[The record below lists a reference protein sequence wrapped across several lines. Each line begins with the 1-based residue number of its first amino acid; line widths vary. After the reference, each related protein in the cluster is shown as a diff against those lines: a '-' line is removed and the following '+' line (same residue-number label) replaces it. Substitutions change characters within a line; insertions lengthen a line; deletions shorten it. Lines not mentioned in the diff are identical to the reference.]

1 MTILFMNSLSN
12 IAGLSLGIIIFSG
25 LNFMGNTTPTFASLP
40 QQLNRQSSV
49 LKLAQIP
56 EQPSDKVL
64 GGLYVQSATQSQVFP
79 LKQTQVKAKISG
91 NISQVEVSQTF
102 ENPFKE
108 PLEAIYVFPLP
119 DQAAVDEMVIKIG
132 DRTIKS
138 RIETREGAKEIYQQ
152 AKAQGRTTALLEQE
166 RDNIFTQSLAN
177 IQPGEQISV
186 TIRYIDQLKF
196 EGGNYEFVF
205 PMVVGPRY
213 IPGELVNKNQP
224 NTNQVPDADRITPPI
239 IDRETKSPHKIQVD
253 LEIDA
258 GVPIENVRSTSH
270 KIITQQQGN
279 RIFVSLDQSDQIPN
293 KDLILRYQISGE
305 NTRATVLTEANQ
317 QGGHFAAYL
326 LPAISYNPNQIIA
339 KDVIFL
345 MDTSGSQEGEPL
357 KKSQELMKRFIQGLN
372 PEDTFNII
380 DFANTTNTLSETPL
394 ENTPANR
401 QKAINYI
408 NQLEANGGTELL
420 NGIQAVMSF
429 PSPSKGRLRSLVLLT
444 DGYIGNDQE
453 VIAEVQNK
461 LKPGNRFYAFGV
473 GSSVNRFLLNRLGE
487 IGRGTTQ
494 IVRQDEPTETVVEN
508 FFKQINNPILTDL
521 EITWQGEGLKPEIY
535 PISLSDL
542 FDNQPLVLFGRKVD
556 RRNGL
561 LKITGITAKGD
572 RYEQTLPVNFPEINN
587 NESGNIAIAKLWG
600 RARIK
605 ELMNQMFS
613 GETKSGVEGVTR
625 TALAYQLLSEYT
637 AFVAVSEE
645 VRVDPNGTRQTVE
658 VPLEL
663 PEGVS
668 YDGIFGTPE
677 ISQLQSAK
685 PMSLGRTR
693 SASGLNNYGSQRS
706 PEIAPAPSIL
716 SGSDLLPTRL
726 TTSKNTASTITVVQ
740 LTGISDRTLIDDL
753 NRYLQGL
760 NLADQING
768 KVTFE
773 MIIDQGNVQ
782 RAIFDDVDSDLNV
795 ENNLKQAI
803 IIDQIRRSLLTWQ
816 PSKPVTGKLKIT
828 LELKATPSPTP

>member
-1 MTILFMNSLSN
+1 MNSLSN

-25 LNFMGNTTPTFASLP
+25 LHFMENTSPTFASLP
-40 QQLNRQSSV
+40 QQLHRQSST
-49 LKLAQIP
+49 LKLAQLP
-56 EQPSDKVL
+56 PQPMDKQL
-64 GGLYVQSATQSQVFP
+64 GGLYVQSATKSQVFP

-91 NISQVEVSQTF
+91 NVSQVEVSQTF
-102 ENPFKE
+102 ENPFQE

-119 DQAAVDEMVIKIG
+119 DQAAVDQMVIKIG

-138 RIETREGAKEIYQQ
+138 RIETREGAKEIYQR
-152 AKAQGRTTALLEQE
+152 AKAQGRTTGLLEQE

-213 IPGELVNKNQP
+213 IPGQLINKNQP

-239 IDRETKSPHKIQVD
+239 IDRDTKSPHKIQVD
-253 LEIDA
+253 VEIDP
-258 GVPIENVRSTSH
+258 GVAIENVRSTSH

-279 RIFVSLDQSDQIPN
+279 RIFVSLDPFDQIPN

-326 LPAISYNPNQIIA
+326 LPAISYNPNQIIP

-345 MDTSGSQEGEPL
+345 MDTSGSQQGDPL

-380 DFANTTNTLSETPL
+380 DFANATNTLSETPL
-394 ENTPANR
+394 ENTSANR

-420 NGIQAVMSF
+420 NGIRAVMRF
-429 PSPSKGRLRSLVLLT
+429 PSPSQGRLRSLVLLT

-461 LKPGNRFYAFGV
+461 LKPGNRFYVFGV

-494 IVRQDEPTETVVEN
+494 IVRQDEPTEAVVET

-542 FDNQPLVLFGRKVD
+542 FDNQPLVLFGRKLD

-572 RYEQTLPVNFPEINN
+572 RYEQTLPVNFPAINT

-625 TALAYQLLSEYT
+625 TALSYQLLSEYT

-668 YDGIFGTPE
+668 YDGIFGTPKPT
-677 ISQLQSAK
+677 QLPTAP

-706 PEIAPAPSIL
+706 LEIAPPPPPVQGINPQ
-716 SGSDLLPTRL
+716 PTNINL
-726 TTSKNTASTITVVQ
+726 VGNSPVKITVIEV
-740 LTGISDRTLIDDL
+740 TGISDRTLINDL

-760 NLADQING
+760 NLAEEING

-782 RAIFDDVDSDLNV
+782 RAIFDDIDSNLNL
-795 ENNLKQAI
+795 ENNLKQAM

-816 PSKPVTGKLKIT
+816 PSNPITGKLKIT
-828 LELKATPSPTP
+828 LELTAIPSPTP

>member
-1 MTILFMNSLSN
+1 MNSLSN
-12 IAGLSLGIIIFSG
+12 IAGLSLGIMIFNS
-25 LNFMGNTTPTFASLP
+25 LNFMVNTPPSFAILS

-49 LKLAQIP
+49 LKLAQLP
-56 EQPSDKVL
+56 QQTMDKQL
-64 GGLYVQSATQSQVFP
+64 GNLYVQSETKSQVFP

-91 NISQVEVSQTF
+91 NVSQVEVSQTF

-119 DQAAVDEMVIKIG
+119 DQAAVDQMVIKIG

-138 RIETREGAKEIYQQ
+138 KIETREDAKEIYQR

-166 RDNIFTQSLAN
+166 RDNIFTQSVAN

-213 IPGELVNKNQP
+213 IPGQLINKNQP
-224 NTNQVPDADRITPPI
+224 NTNQVPDADRITSPI
-239 IDRETKSPHKIQVD
+239 IEQEAKSPHNIQVD
-253 LEIDA
+253 VEIDA
-258 GVPIENVRSTSH
+258 GVAIENVRSTSH

-305 NTRATVLTEANQ
+305 NTRASVLTEVDQ

-372 PEDTFNII
+372 SEDTFNII

-394 ENTPANR
+394 ENTAANR
-401 QKAINYI
+401 QKALNYI

-420 NGIQAVMSF
+420 NGIQTVMKF
-429 PSPSKGRLRSLVLLT
+429 PSPPTGRLRSIVLLT

-453 VIAEVQNK
+453 IIAEVQNK
-461 LKPGNRFYAFGV
+461 LKPGNRLYAFGV
-473 GSSVNRFLLNRLGE
+473 GSSVNLFLLNRLGE

-494 IVRQDEPTETVVEN
+494 IVRQDEPTETVVET
-508 FFKQINNPILTDL
+508 FFKQINNPILTDM

-542 FDNQPLVLFGRKVD
+542 FDNQPLVLFGRKLD

-605 ELMNQMFS
+605 DLMNQMFS

-625 TALAYQLLSEYT
+625 TALSYQLLSEYT
-637 AFVAVSEE
+637 AFIAVSEE

-663 PEGVS
+663 PQGVS
-668 YDGIFGTPE
+668 YDGIFGTPKPA
-677 ISQLQSAK
+677 QLPSSA
-685 PMSLGRTR
+685 PINFGPTR
-693 SASGLNNYGSQRS
+693 SASGYNNYGGQRS
-706 PEIAPAPSIL
+706 PEIAPPPPPIW
-716 SGSDLLPTRL
+716 GINPEPTNINAVGN
-726 TTSKNTASTITVVQ
+726 SPVKITVVEVA
-740 LTGISDRTLIDDL
+740 GISDRTLINDL

-782 RAIFDDVDSDLNV
+782 RAIFDDIDSNLDLD
-795 ENNLKQAI
+795 NNIKQAM
-803 IIDQIRRSLLTWQ
+803 IIDKIRRSLLTWQ
-816 PSKPVTGKLKIT
+816 PSNPVSGKLKIT
-828 LELKATPSPTP
+828 LELKATKS

>member
-12 IAGLSLGIIIFSG
+12 ITGLSLGIMIFNS
-25 LNFMGNTTPTFASLP
+25 LNFMVNTTPSFASLP
-40 QQLNRQSSV
+40 QQLNPQSSV
-49 LKLAQIP
+49 LKLAQLP
-56 EQPSDKVL
+56 QQTMDKQL
-64 GGLYVQSATQSQVFP
+64 GGLYVKSETKSQVFP

-91 NISQVEVSQTF
+91 NVSQVEVSQTF
-102 ENPFKE
+102 ENPFQE

-119 DQAAVDEMVIKIG
+119 DQAAVDQMVIKIG

-138 RIETREGAKEIYQQ
+138 KIETREGAKEIYQR

-166 RDNIFTQSLAN
+166 RDNIFTQSVAN

-213 IPGELVNKNQP
+213 IPGQLINKNQP
-224 NTNQVPDADRITPPI
+224 NTNQVPDADRITSPI
-239 IDRETKSPHKIQVD
+239 IEQEAKSPHNIQVD
-253 LEIDA
+253 VEIDA
-258 GVPIENVRSTSH
+258 GVAIENVRSTSH

-293 KDLILRYQISGE
+293 KDLIIRYQISGE
-305 NTRATVLTEANQ
+305 NTRASVLTEADQ

-326 LPAISYNPNQIIA
+326 LPAISYNPNQIIP

-372 PEDTFNII
+372 SEDTFNII
-380 DFANTTNTLSETPL
+380 DFANTTNTLSEIPL

-408 NQLEANGGTELL
+408 NQLQADGGTELL
-420 NGIQAVMSF
+420 NGIQAVMRF
-429 PSPSKGRLRSLVLLT
+429 TSPSQGRLRSIVLLT

-453 VIAEVQNK
+453 IIAAVQNK
-461 LKPGNRFYAFGV
+461 LKPGNRLYAFGV

-487 IGRGTTQ
+487 IGQGTTQ
-494 IVRQDEPTETVVEN
+494 IVRQDEPTETVVET

-535 PISLSDL
+535 PVSLSDL
-542 FDNQPLVLFGRKVD
+542 FDNQPLVLFGRKLD

-605 ELMNQMFS
+605 DLMNQMFS

-625 TALAYQLLSEYT
+625 TALSYQLLSEYT

-645 VRVDPNGTRQTVE
+645 VRVDPNGTRHTVE

-677 ISQLQSAK
+677 TSQLPSAK

-693 SASGLNNYGSQRS
+693 SASGYNNYGSQRS
-706 PEIAPAPSIL
+706 PEIAPPPPPVRGINPQ
-716 SGSDLLPTRL
+716 PTNINAVGN
-726 TTSKNTASTITVVQ
+726 SQVKITVVEV
-740 LTGISDRTLIDDL
+740 TGISDRTLINDL

-760 NLADQING
+760 NLANEING

-773 MIIDQGNVQ
+773 IIIDQGNVQ
-782 RAIFDDVDSDLNV
+782 RAIFDDLDSDLDL
-795 ENNLKQAI
+795 ENNLKQAL

-816 PSKPVTGKLKIT
+816 PSNPVSGKLKIT
-828 LELKATPSPTP
+828 LELKATKS

>member
-12 IAGLSLGIIIFSG
+12 IAGLSLGIMIFNS
-25 LNFMGNTTPTFASLP
+25 LNFMVNTPPSFAILS

-49 LKLAQIP
+49 LKLAQLP
-56 EQPSDKVL
+56 QQTMDKQL
-64 GGLYVQSATQSQVFP
+64 GNLYVQSETKSQVFP

-91 NISQVEVSQTF
+91 NVSQVEVSQTF

-119 DQAAVDEMVIKIG
+119 DQAAVDQMVIKIG

-138 RIETREGAKEIYQQ
+138 KIETREDAKEIYQR

-166 RDNIFTQSLAN
+166 RDNIFTQSVAN

-213 IPGELVNKNQP
+213 IPGQLINKNQP
-224 NTNQVPDADRITPPI
+224 NTDQVPDADRITSPI

-253 LEIDA
+253 VEIDA
-258 GVPIENVRSTSH
+258 GVAIENVRSTSH

-305 NTRATVLTEANQ
+305 NTRASVLTEVDQ

-372 PEDTFNII
+372 SEDTFNII

-394 ENTPANR
+394 ENTAANR
-401 QKAINYI
+401 QKALNYI

-420 NGIQAVMSF
+420 NGIQTVMKF
-429 PSPSKGRLRSLVLLT
+429 PSPPTGRLRSIVLLT

-453 VIAEVQNK
+453 IIAEVQNK
-461 LKPGNRFYAFGV
+461 LKPGNRLYAFGV
-473 GSSVNRFLLNRLGE
+473 GSSVNLFLLNRLGE

-494 IVRQDEPTETVVEN
+494 IVRQDEPTETVVET
-508 FFKQINNPILTDL
+508 FFKQINNPILTDM

-542 FDNQPLVLFGRKVD
+542 FDNQPLVLFGRKLD

-605 ELMNQMFS
+605 DLMNQMFS

-625 TALAYQLLSEYT
+625 TALSYQLLSEYT
-637 AFVAVSEE
+637 AFIAVSEE

-663 PEGVS
+663 PQGVS
-668 YDGIFGTPE
+668 YDGIFGTPKPA
-677 ISQLQSAK
+677 QLPSSA
-685 PMSLGRTR
+685 PINFGPTR
-693 SASGLNNYGSQRS
+693 SASGYNNYGGQRS
-706 PEIAPAPSIL
+706 PEIAPPPPPIW
-716 SGSDLLPTRL
+716 GINPEPTNINAVGN
-726 TTSKNTASTITVVQ
+726 SPVKITVVEVA
-740 LTGISDRTLIDDL
+740 GISDRTLINDL

-760 NLADQING
+760 NLANEING

-773 MIIDQGNVQ
+773 IIIDQGNVQ
-782 RAIFDDVDSDLNV
+782 RAIFDDLDSDLDL
-795 ENNLKQAI
+795 ENNLKQAL

-816 PSKPVTGKLKIT
+816 PSNPVSGKLKIT
-828 LELKATPSPTP
+828 LELKATKS

>member
-1 MTILFMNSLSN
+1 MNSLSN
-12 IAGLSLGIIIFSG
+12 IAGLSLGIMIFNS
-25 LNFMGNTTPTFASLP
+25 LNFMVNTPPSFAILS

-49 LKLAQIP
+49 LKLAQLP
-56 EQPSDKVL
+56 QQTMDKQL
-64 GGLYVQSATQSQVFP
+64 GNLYVQSETKSQVFP

-91 NISQVEVSQTF
+91 NVSQVEVSQTF

-119 DQAAVDEMVIKIG
+119 DQAAVDQMVIKIG

-138 RIETREGAKEIYQQ
+138 KIETREDAKEIYQR

-166 RDNIFTQSLAN
+166 RDNIFTQSVAN

-213 IPGELVNKNQP
+213 IPGQLINKNQP
-224 NTNQVPDADRITPPI
+224 NTDQVPDADRITSPI

-253 LEIDA
+253 VEIDA
-258 GVPIENVRSTSH
+258 GVAIENVRSTSH

-305 NTRATVLTEANQ
+305 NTRASVLTEVDQ

-326 LPAISYNPNQIIA
+326 LPAISYNPNQIIP

-372 PEDTFNII
+372 SEDTFNII
-380 DFANTTNTLSETPL
+380 DFANTTNTLSEIPL

-408 NQLEANGGTELL
+408 NQLQADGGTELL
-420 NGIQAVMSF
+420 NGIQAVMRF
-429 PSPSKGRLRSLVLLT
+429 TSPSQGRLRSIVLLT

-453 VIAEVQNK
+453 IIAAVQNK
-461 LKPGNRFYAFGV
+461 LKPGNRLYAFGV

-487 IGRGTTQ
+487 IGQGTTQ
-494 IVRQDEPTETVVEN
+494 IVRQDEPTETVVET

-535 PISLSDL
+535 PVSLSDL
-542 FDNQPLVLFGRKVD
+542 FDNQPLVLFGRKLD

-605 ELMNQMFS
+605 DLMNQMFS

-625 TALAYQLLSEYT
+625 TALSYQLLSEYT
-637 AFVAVSEE
+637 AFIAVSEE

-663 PEGVS
+663 PQGVS
-668 YDGIFGTPE
+668 YDGIFGTPKPA
-677 ISQLQSAK
+677 QLPSSA
-685 PMSLGRTR
+685 PINFGPTR
-693 SASGLNNYGSQRS
+693 SASGYNNYGGQRS
-706 PEIAPAPSIL
+706 PEIAPPPPPIW
-716 SGSDLLPTRL
+716 GINPEPTNINAVGN
-726 TTSKNTASTITVVQ
+726 SPVKITVVEVA
-740 LTGISDRTLIDDL
+740 GISDRTLINDL

-782 RAIFDDVDSDLNV
+782 RAIFDDIDSNLDLD
-795 ENNLKQAI
+795 NNIKQAM
-803 IIDQIRRSLLTWQ
+803 IIDKIRRSLLTWQ
-816 PSKPVTGKLKIT
+816 PSNPVSGKLKIT
-828 LELKATPSPTP
+828 LELKATKS

>member
-1 MTILFMNSLSN
+1 MTILFMNPLSN
-12 IAGLSLGIIIFSG
+12 ITKLSLGIMIFSG
-25 LNFMGNTTPTFASLP
+25 LHFIGNTTPSFASLP
-40 QQLNRQSSV
+40 QQLNPQSSV
-49 LKLAQIP
+49 LKLAQLP
-56 EQPSDKVL
+56 QQTMDKQL
-64 GGLYVQSATQSQVFP
+64 GGLYVKSETKSQVFP

-91 NISQVEVSQTF
+91 NVSQVEVSQTF
-102 ENPFKE
+102 ENPFQE

-119 DQAAVDEMVIKIG
+119 DQAAVDQMVIKIG

-138 RIETREGAKEIYQQ
+138 KIETREGAKEIYQR

-166 RDNIFTQSLAN
+166 RDNIFTQSVAN

-213 IPGELVNKNQP
+213 IPGQLINKNQP
-224 NTNQVPDADRITPPI
+224 NTNQVPDADRITSPI
-239 IDRETKSPHKIQVD
+239 IEQEAKSPHNIQVD
-253 LEIDA
+253 VEIDA
-258 GVPIENVRSTSH
+258 GVAIENVRSTSH

-293 KDLILRYQISGE
+293 KDLIIRYQISGE
-305 NTRATVLTEANQ
+305 NTRASVLTEADQ

-326 LPAISYNPNQIIA
+326 LPAISYNPNQIIP

-372 PEDTFNII
+372 SEDTFNII
-380 DFANTTNTLSETPL
+380 DFANTTNTLSEIPL

-408 NQLEANGGTELL
+408 NQLQADGGTELL
-420 NGIQAVMSF
+420 NGIQAVMRF
-429 PSPSKGRLRSLVLLT
+429 TSPSQGRLRSIVLLT

-453 VIAEVQNK
+453 IIAAVQNK
-461 LKPGNRFYAFGV
+461 LKPGNRLYAFGV

-487 IGRGTTQ
+487 IGQGTTQ
-494 IVRQDEPTETVVEN
+494 IVRQDEPTETVVET
-508 FFKQINNPILTDL
+508 FFKQINNPILTDM

-542 FDNQPLVLFGRKVD
+542 FDNQPLVLFGRKLD

-605 ELMNQMFS
+605 DLMNQMFS

-625 TALAYQLLSEYT
+625 TALSYQLLSEYT
-637 AFVAVSEE
+637 AFIAVSEE

-663 PEGVS
+663 PQGVS
-668 YDGIFGTPE
+668 YDGIFGTPKPA
-677 ISQLQSAK
+677 QLPSSA
-685 PMSLGRTR
+685 PINFGPTR
-693 SASGLNNYGSQRS
+693 SASGYNNYGGQRS
-706 PEIAPAPSIL
+706 PEIAPPPPPIW
-716 SGSDLLPTRL
+716 GINPEPTNINAVGN
-726 TTSKNTASTITVVQ
+726 SPVKITVVEVA
-740 LTGISDRTLIDDL
+740 GISDRTLINDL

-782 RAIFDDVDSDLNV
+782 RAIFDDIDSNLDLD
-795 ENNLKQAI
+795 NNIKQAM
-803 IIDQIRRSLLTWQ
+803 IIDKIRRSLLTWQ
-816 PSKPVTGKLKIT
+816 PSNPVSGKLKIT
-828 LELKATPSPTP
+828 LELKATKS